1 MDFIPKAKEN
11 ILQSLLFDSFWTYEY
26 WNYYCLL
33 QHHELTTHVG
43 SSQEK
48 KALHPYDAN
57 MILDNIK
64 NSWKQNIFFMHRLR
78 SDLLSVSELT
88 TVNKDTL
95 LELKKKKHRGFDFWR
110 DG

>member
-1 MDFIPKAKEN
+1 
-11 ILQSLLFDSFWTYEY
+11 
-26 WNYYCLL
+26 
-33 QHHELTTHVG
+33 
-43 SSQEK
+43 
-48 KALHPYDAN
+48 

-78 SDLLSVSELT
+78 SDLLSISELT

>member
-1 MDFIPKAKEN
+1 
-11 ILQSLLFDSFWTYEY
+11 
-26 WNYYCLL
+26 
-33 QHHELTTHVG
+33 
-43 SSQEK
+43 
-48 KALHPYDAN
+48 

-95 LELKKKKHRGFDFWR
+95 LELKKKSTEVLISEEMVRKDMMYNFFQQLLTNHLLCFGL
-110 DG
+110 